1 MDRLTPE
8 DINATIEA
16 FVRAISIN
24 TPIHR
29 DANGNGPKHIGVV
42 YWEDSVSLD
51 DDVLPPY
58 DHKITAAL
66 TKGNNDAT

>member
-16 FVRAISIN
+16 FVRAISLN
-24 TPIHR
+24 SPIHK
-29 DANGNGPKHIGVV
+29 DANGKGPSHVGFVICEEGI
-42 YWEDSVSLD
+42 SLD
-51 DDVLPPY
+51 DDVMPPY

-66 TKGNNDAT
+66 EKGNNDAT

>member
-29 DANGNGPKHIGVV
+29 DAQGKGPMHTPIVI
-42 YWEDSVSLD
+42 WEDAVCLD
-51 DDVLPPY
+51 WEVLPPY
-58 DHKITAAL
+58 DHKVTATL
-66 TKGNNDAT
+66 EKGSK